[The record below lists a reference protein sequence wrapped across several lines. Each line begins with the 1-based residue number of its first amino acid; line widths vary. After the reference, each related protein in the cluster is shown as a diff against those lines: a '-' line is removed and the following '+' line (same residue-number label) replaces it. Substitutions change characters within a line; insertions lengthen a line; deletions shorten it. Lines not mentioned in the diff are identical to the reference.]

1 MKPINNSLMNSI
13 AAAINDMN
21 LTELHMVIDMASNQ
35 IDAKA
40 EMHRLAIEQAISS
53 AIEDGFD
60 VSFWV
65 EGDSDYCAMLHND
78 DHAKHIAINQWHKP
92 LIFFK

>member
-1 MKPINNSLMNSI
+1 MKSTNNSLMNSI

-21 LTELHMVIDMASNQ
+21 LAELRMVIDMASNQ

-40 EMHRLAIEQAISS
+40 EMHRIAITQAIES

-65 EGDSDYCAMLHND
+65 EGNSEYCAMIHDD
-78 DHAKHIAINQWHKP
+78 DHARHITVN
-92 LIFFK
+92 